1 MNEVQRIFDEIQSLS
16 DVLKSYNIDF
26 GVLPDLTLFDFQIDP
41 FPPFEFP
48 GIIYW
53 YEDYQIIDL
62 AQYNQMISNMIS
74 AYIQKYLLEI
84 EFIQQFSFSFEI
96 DFNVDLSQFN
106 DFFSD
111 YHPPTIDMS
120 FIEDMNRKTYQFMEN
135 SWNQIQQFSST
146 LSEQTYIYHLCYW
159 MN

>member
-1 MNEVQRIFDEIQSLS
+1 
-16 DVLKSYNIDF
+16 
-26 GVLPDLTLFDFQIDP
+26 
-41 FPPFEFP
+41 
-48 GIIYW
+48 
-53 YEDYQIIDL
+53 
-62 AQYNQMISNMIS
+62 MISNMIS

-96 DFNVDLSQFN
+96 DFNVDLSEIN

-146 LSEQTYIYHLCYW
+146 LSEQTYIYHLCY
-159 MN
+159 

>member
-1 MNEVQRIFDEIQSLS
+1 MIF
-16 DVLKSYNIDF
+16 
-26 GVLPDLTLFDFQIDP
+26 
-41 FPPFEFP
+41 
-48 GIIYW
+48 
-53 YEDYQIIDL
+53 
-62 AQYNQMISNMIS
+62 NMIS

-120 FIEDMNRKTYQFMEN
+120 FIEDMNRKTYQFIVDEFIN
-135 SWNQIQQFSST
+135 YNKKDKYFFKEI
-146 LSEQTYIYHLCYW
+146 LYAA
-159 MN
+159 

>member
-1 MNEVQRIFDEIQSLS
+1 
-16 DVLKSYNIDF
+16 
-26 GVLPDLTLFDFQIDP
+26 
-41 FPPFEFP
+41 
-48 GIIYW
+48 
-53 YEDYQIIDL
+53 
-62 AQYNQMISNMIS
+62 MIS

-96 DFNVDLSQFN
+96 DFN

-146 LSEQTYIYHLCYW
+146 LSEQTYI
-159 MN
+159 